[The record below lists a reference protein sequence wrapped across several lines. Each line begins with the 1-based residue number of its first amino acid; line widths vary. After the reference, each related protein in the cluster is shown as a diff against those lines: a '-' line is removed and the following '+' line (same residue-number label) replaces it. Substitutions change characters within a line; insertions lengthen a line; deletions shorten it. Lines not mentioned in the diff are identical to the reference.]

1 MRGCELRGGRS
12 CFLSVELLNGFPSPA
27 SILWSTTNPPLS
39 CPAEIPCPSQQTL
52 FSLLYHFC
60 KNLISSLNP
69 QLKSAAWGKKKN
81 HTDIWMYIPTSSW
94 FPLSS
99 VLLCW
104 RGMPLN
110 DPGRGFPF
118 SMPVSSGAS
127 IFCNTEFQKDSPQGL
142 QDPSPNSGD
151 MKMAEKALQSLFRDF
166 NHDRITP
173 LGGEHCSSR
182 EE

>member
-1 MRGCELRGGRS
+1 
-12 CFLSVELLNGFPSPA
+12 
-27 SILWSTTNPPLS
+27 
-39 CPAEIPCPSQQTL
+39 
-52 FSLLYHFC
+52 
-60 KNLISSLNP
+60 
-69 QLKSAAWGKKKN
+69 
-81 HTDIWMYIPTSSW
+81 
-94 FPLSS
+94 
-99 VLLCW
+99 
-104 RGMPLN
+104 MPLN